1 MEHLNY
7 TRLLFQIFRITK
19 SRIWTIWK
27 MLWQYKS
34 FYKGRWFIKK
44 NEISKNIRFC
54 SKPVLKGYNCG
65 SEAYN
70 FGRRIEAN
78 FACWSLENWVSL
90 DWCIYPAFNPS
101 MINFLELNHDIL
113 LYNNLPISK
122 VLSYSTGNIS
132 LL

>member
-1 MEHLNY
+1 MKEDD
-7 TRLLFQIFRITK
+7 LL
-19 SRIWTIWK
+19 
-27 MLWQYKS
+27 
-34 FYKGRWFIKK
+34 KK

-101 MINFLELNHDIL
+101 MRNFLELNHDIL

-132 LL
+132 LLLREWKYHPLKDGGSRSFGHRKLLMRFLSLI